1 MCVFFP
7 ACLCGLFQNA
17 SFVYD
22 PSVKPV
28 EPKEINSDV
37 LFREGQNLMVSTH
50 FVDLI
55 SILPMLNV
63 LYQTTVA
70 LITITPASKDGAGL
84 MV

>member
-1 MCVFFP
+1 M
-7 ACLCGLFQNA
+7 
-17 SFVYD
+17 
-22 PSVKPV
+22 KPV

-70 LITITPASKDGAGL
+70 LITIMPASKDGAGL